1 MLLFCPKQP
10 LRSKKK
16 RQSIIVQVD
25 NCAYNC
31 TGGQLC
37 TALSTLKIVQIMMQV
52 DRPREEGFHLGETV
66 ARWRSRLQKIIF
78 SETCFFS
85 YLIFVQLERLREMM
99 KEDDAAE
106 LIAKSADTTL
116 GVIGGDL
123 TDKRCLCLCLCSL
136 SLFLSLSLGDRR

>member
-1 MLLFCPKQP
+1 
-10 LRSKKK
+10 
-16 RQSIIVQVD
+16 
-25 NCAYNC
+25 
-31 TGGQLC
+31 
-37 TALSTLKIVQIMMQV
+37 
-52 DRPREEGFHLGETV
+52 
-66 ARWRSRLQKIIF
+66 
-78 SETCFFS
+78 
-85 YLIFVQLERLREMM
+85 MM

>member
-37 TALSTLKIVQIMMQV
+37 TALSTLKIVHTENCADNDAGGQTSGGGI
-52 DRPREEGFHLGETV
+52 PLGGDCRKMAITV
-66 ARWRSRLQKIIF
+66 A
-78 SETCFFS
+78 EDHFFLK
-85 YLIFVQLERLREMM
+85 LIFV
-99 KEDDAAE
+99 
-106 LIAKSADTTL
+106 LI
-116 GVIGGDL
+116 
-123 TDKRCLCLCLCSL
+123 
-136 SLFLSLSLGDRR
+136 

>member
-1 MLLFCPKQP
+1 M
-10 LRSKKK
+10 
-16 RQSIIVQVD
+16 
-25 NCAYNC
+25 
-31 TGGQLC
+31 
-37 TALSTLKIVQIMMQV
+37 QIMIQV

-78 SETCFFS
+78 SETCFVYFS
-85 YLIFVQLERLREMM
+85 YFIFVQFERLREMM

-123 TDKRCLCLCLCSL
+123 TDKRCLCLCSL
-136 SLFLSLSLGDRR
+136 SLFLSLS